1 MSKKDLN
8 RTLGAYLN
16 TTAYFHAGKYPAFR
30 KCNAY
35 ANYVR
40 FVGTLDLSKSP
51 PVIRDREALC
61 AKEMLELWPEAVAE
75 PGVSGNFIR
84 DLADLILAGETRLG
98 ADRAKAIDQ
107 MLPPFEKAF
116 PSDALTFAGA
126 SYTHYAWD
134 ARGGGFADT
143 VTPEGWKQFA
153 ERLKIAEKL
162 LTTAYERNPADTAA
176 AVEILSIELGQG
188 QGRDVM
194 EKWFKRAIDADPAH
208 YGQVGGCARQ
218 ADQRAVQVSIRTHR
232 RAGQSV
238 HGQNSCP
245 HADRGE

>member
-61 AKEMLELWPEAVAE
+61 ATEMLEPGPEAVAE

-98 ADRAKAIDQ
+98 ADRAKVIDQ

-134 ARGGGFADT
+134 AR
-143 VTPEGWKQFA
+143 
-153 ERLKIAEKL
+153 
-162 LTTAYERNPADTAA
+162 
-176 AVEILSIELGQG
+176 
-188 QGRDVM
+188 
-194 EKWFKRAIDADPAH
+194 
-208 YGQVGGCARQ
+208 
-218 ADQRAVQVSIRTHR
+218 
-232 RAGQSV
+232 
-238 HGQNSCP
+238 
-245 HADRGE
+245 RGLPIP